1 MIRVIIV
8 EDDNMVAEV
17 NKMYVNSVEGFLVKE
32 VFNSSREAF
41 DYLCRNKIDLVLLDV
56 YMPGMDGMK
65 FLEELRLKEVRTD
78 VIMVTAAHD
87 VEHIHEALRSGVVD
101 YLIKPFEYERIKK
114 SLLLYKKRYDLLR
127 EKKLFVQED
136 IDTLMVQKNQEMNI
150 LKKGLHENTLE
161 IIEDFMK
168 NNVKEFTNS
177 EELSEKLRMS
187 KVTIRRYLDYLE
199 FAGRVT
205 KEMEY
210 GTVGRPGYLYKY
222 NRETIN

>member
-1 MIRVIIV
+1 MISVIIV

-17 NKMYVNSVEGFLVKE
+17 NEMYVNSVDGFSVEK
-32 VFNSSREAF
+32 VFNNSWNAF
-41 DYLCRNKIDLVLLDV
+41 NYLCSNKIDLVLLDV

-65 FLEELRLKEVRTD
+65 FLDELRIKEIKTD

-87 VEHIHEALRSGVVD
+87 VEHIDEALRSGVVD

-114 SLLLYKKRYDLLR
+114 SLLIYKKRYNLLR

-136 IDTLMVQKNQEMNI
+136 IDTFITQNHQELKR

-168 NNVKEFTNS
+168 NNVKDFTNS
-177 EELSEKLRMS
+177 EELSENLKMS
-187 KVTIRRYLDYLE
+187 RVTIRRYLDYLE
-199 FAGRVT
+199 FTGRVI

-210 GTVGRPGYLYKY
+210 GTVGRPGYLYRY
-222 NRETIN
+222 NREVIN